1 MSRAL
6 AARCLASTLAF
17 VAVGACSA
25 AGGNK
30 TGQSV
35 GNGSGGSGATTGA
48 GGLTGGGTNGT
59 GNVTFFTGSTTGAG
73 GSTGALIDG
82 CPAIVSKP
90 EQVTTTVTTQLPLD
104 MFIMYDQSGS
114 MNESAGNTTKWD
126 AIKTALTGFVNDPAS
141 AGIGVGI
148 QYFPLQTGS
157 TTCVQGDPNCACL
170 PCCFFGFCL
179 PNCPASGSVCT
190 STAGGDCTVA
200 DYATPDVPIEM
211 LTNPAATDIVNS
223 LNAHNPGQGTP
234 TVPAL
239 TGAIQYAS
247 AYAATH
253 LGDGGIPY
261 RKTIVVLATDG
272 DPNDCNST
280 VQGVADVAAQG
291 LAANPSIQ
299 TFVIGVGS
307 SLTSLNTIAAAGG
320 TNQAFIV
327 DTASDPT
334 AQFEAAMNQIRT
346 ISTQQT
352 TITTPVPCE
361 WKIPAP
367 PTGTQFD
374 KTKVNVSIDNV
385 TIGHVQTTDAGS
397 DPCAGVTQS
406 AWYYDSETNPTTV
419 LLCPTTCDTVKAE
432 TSPTVGVVFGCDTV
446 EVIK

>member
-17 VAVGACSA
+17 IAVGACSA

-30 TGQSV
+30 TGQTIS
-35 GNGSGGSGATTGA
+35 GGGAGGSGATTGA
-48 GGLTGGGTNGT
+48 GGFTTVGGTTGT

-73 GSTGALIDG
+73 GSTTAMMDG

-104 MFIMYDQSGS
+104 MYIMYDQSGS
-114 MNESAGNTTKWD
+114 MGETVPGNQTKWT

-148 QYFPLQTGS
+148 QYFPLQTGGS
-157 TTCVQGDPNCACL
+157 TTCKQGDPNCFCACIPFINL
-170 PCCFFGFCL
+170 CFGCF
-179 PNCPASGSVCT
+179 VT
-190 STAGGDCTVA
+190 TGGDCTVA

-211 LTNPAATDIVNS
+211 LTQPAATDIVNS

-247 AYAATH
+247 GWATAH
-253 LGDGGIPY
+253 PD

-272 DPNDCNST
+272 DPNDCSST
-280 VQGVADVAAQG
+280 VQGVSDVAAQG
-291 LAANPSIQ
+291 LAATPSIQ

-307 SLTSLNTIAAAGG
+307 SLTSLNAIAAAGG

-346 ISTQQT
+346 ISTQQQT
-352 TITTPVPCE
+352 VTTPVPCE
-361 WKIPAP
+361 WVIPP
-367 PTGTQFD
+367 PPAGSSFD
-374 KTKVNVSIDNV
+374 PTKVNVSIDNV
-385 TIGHVQTTDAGS
+385 TIGHVAATDAGS
-397 DPCAGVTQS
+397 DPCGGVTQS
-406 AWYYDSETNPTTV
+406 AWYYDSETSPTKV

-432 TSPTVGVVFGCDTV
+432 TSPTIGVVFGCDTV
-446 EVIK
+446 QVIR

>member
-6 AARCLASTLAF
+6 AARCLASTLAC
-17 VAVGACSA
+17 VVVGACSA

-30 TGQSV
+30 VGQSST
-35 GNGSGGSGATTGA
+35 GSGGAGATGSGGNVTFGGNTSM
-48 GGLTGGGTNGT
+48 GGLTG
-59 GNVTFFTGSTTGAG
+59 FGASGAGATG
-73 GSTGALIDG
+73 GSTSASVDG

-104 MFIMYDQSGS
+104 MFIMYDESGS
-114 MNESAGNTTKWD
+114 MGETVGGNQTKWN
-126 AIKTALTGFVNDPAS
+126 AIKTALTGFVNDPTS

-148 QYFPLQTGS
+148 QYFPLSATGGS
-157 TTCVQGDPNCACL
+157 ACTPTLTNCF
-170 PCCFFGFCL
+170 CFCNIL
-179 PNCPASGSVCT
+179 LT
-190 STAGGDCTVA
+190 GGDCNVS
-200 DYATPDVPIEM
+200 DYATPDVPIQ
-211 LTNPAATDIVNS
+211 LLPGVAQAIITS
-223 LNAHNPGQGTP
+223 LGNHGPGGGTP

-272 DPNDCNST
+272 DPNDCSST
-280 VQGVADVAAQG
+280 VQGVANVAAAG

-320 TNQAFIV
+320 TNTAFIV
-327 DTASDPT
+327 DTSTDPT

-352 TITTPVPCE
+352 TISTPVPCE
-361 WKIPAP
+361 WTIPPP
-367 PTGTQFD
+367 PTGSTFASNM
-374 KTKVNVSIDNV
+374 VNVTVDGV
-385 TIGHVQTTDAGS
+385 TIGHVANSGDAGS
-397 DPCAGVTQS
+397 DPCAGITQS
-406 AWYYDSETNPTTV
+406 AWYYDNDAAPTTV
-419 LLCPTTCDTVKAE
+419 LLCANTCTAVKAE
-432 TSPTVGVVFGCDTV
+432 TNPTV
-446 EVIK
+446 EVLFGCQTQDVIR